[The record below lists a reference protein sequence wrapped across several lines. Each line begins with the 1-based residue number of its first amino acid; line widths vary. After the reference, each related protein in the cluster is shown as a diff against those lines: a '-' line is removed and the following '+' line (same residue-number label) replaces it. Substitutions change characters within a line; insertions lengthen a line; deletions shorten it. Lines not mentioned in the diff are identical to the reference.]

1 MTVTSEETKQPYTSP
16 VQERPEEPEIDLG
29 LLWQGVRRRL
39 PIIFLASLLIGGGAY
54 FWAKSQP
61 KVYEASATLLAINTS
76 AQQPEGFLTGLGSAP
91 PLPDGVVA
99 KVVRSPQVLGVVIQE
114 LQASSSLEVQE
125 RTRLV
130 NALRDELRLQNLK
143 TLTLSSDIQPYN
155 GGNGTYT
162 LTAHAQTP
170 QAAQLLANL
179 TSRAL
184 LNWDRRRALASLRRS
199 QAGFQAQLTQIDEQL
214 RTATGQERE
223 ALVARQATIQSNLL
237 QASLLQDSVTG
248 VLSSLTAAVEPG
260 APIAP
265 RPLRQSA
272 IAALITAVLGLLY
285 SVVRTLLDRTVRSE
299 DDVLNLGLPI
309 FASVPRLGKR
319 DVMLSGIVRAGRS
332 GGLYE
337 SMGFLRVN
345 LLGALGRAPHPIVMI
360 TSTLPGEGKSSVT
373 ASLADGFAS
382 NGQRVLIVDLDLRR
396 GTQGEV
402 WNKYNQE
409 SDWVQ
414 LSGQGGART
423 TQAALLD
430 PYNVQVVRA
439 EANVDMLPAGPGVT
453 DSMRLLSR
461 ASLEEA
467 LTLWKQDYDVVLV
480 DTPPLLALADGLVIG
495 KYANGV
501 LVVVENGKTT
511 VPALNAALG
520 RAKQSNLHVLGAVV
534 NKVNISSTYNPGG
547 YAYAP
552 RR

>member
-1 MTVTSEETKQPYTSP
+1 M
-16 VQERPEEPEIDLG
+16 
-29 LLWQGVRRRL
+29 
-39 PIIFLASLLIGGGAY
+39 LA
-54 FWAKSQP
+54 
-61 KVYEASATLLAINTS
+61 TNTS
-76 AQQPEGFLTGLGSAP
+76 AQQSEGFLTGLGSAP

-162 LTAHAQTP
+162 LTAHAH
-170 QAAQLLANL
+170 L

-223 ALVARQATIQSNLL
+223 ALVARQATIQSNPL
-237 QASLLQDSVTG
+237 QTSLLQDSVTG

-272 IAALITAVLGLLY
+272 IDALITAVLGLLY

-332 GGLYE
+332 EGLYE

-345 LLGALGRAPHPIVMI
+345 LLGAL
-360 TSTLPGEGKSSVT
+360 
-373 ASLADGFAS
+373 
-382 NGQRVLIVDLDLRR
+382 
-396 GTQGEV
+396 
-402 WNKYNQE
+402 
-409 SDWVQ
+409 
-414 LSGQGGART
+414 
-423 TQAALLD
+423 
-430 PYNVQVVRA
+430 
-439 EANVDMLPAGPGVT
+439 
-453 DSMRLLSR
+453 LSR
-461 ASLEEA
+461 
-467 LTLWKQDYDVVLV
+467 
-480 DTPPLLALADGLVIG
+480 
-495 KYANGV
+495 
-501 LVVVENGKTT
+501 
-511 VPALNAALG
+511 
-520 RAKQSNLHVLGAVV
+520 
-534 NKVNISSTYNPGG
+534 
-547 YAYAP
+547 
-552 RR
+552 